1 MTGANEA
8 SGFALTVVGSSCSIP
23 RPGRACSSYLFEA
36 GGRAIVADL
45 GSGAFSS
52 LSRYRAVES
61 IDAVL
66 ISHMHADHFIDV
78 IPMRYA
84 LKYGDNPPSRKPL
97 LYLPP
102 GGEAMLRR
110 LTDAFA
116 RESNGDFMAEVFDV
130 RTYDPARTLQIGE
143 AAIRFVPTSHY
154 IPTFAIRCDA
164 AGASVTYSAD
174 TAPDDRV
181 VELARNTEL
190 FMCECTLTAEAESE
204 RPRGHLSARE
214 AGLIARKADARRL
227 LLTHYPA
234 TADPADLEA
243 QARAHYP
250 GPIEVA
256 DDGLRITV

>member
-1 MTGANEA
+1 MTGANDP
-8 SGFALTVVGSSCSIP
+8 SGFAVTVVGSSCSIP

-52 LSRYRAVES
+52 LSRFRSVES

-84 LKYGDNPPSRKPL
+84 LKYGDNQPRRKPL

-143 AAIRFVPTSHY
+143 AAIRFAPTSHY
-154 IPTFAIRCDA
+154 IPTFAIRCDV

-181 VELARNTEL
+181 VDLARNSNV
-190 FMCECTLTAEAESE
+190 FMCECTLTPEAESE
-204 RPRGHLSARE
+204 RPRAHLSARE
-214 AGLIARKADARRL
+214 AGDLARKADVRRL

-234 TADPADLEA
+234 TATAANLES

-250 GPIEVA
+250 GSIQIA
-256 DDGLRITV
+256 DDGLHLTV